1 MWKVAEE
8 DAGLILDKFLAA
20 EGRLGSRSKAAAAR
34 ERGKVFVNGTEAGR
48 DQIRSANAEASAA
61 ADLRPR

>member
-1 MWKVAEE
+1 MRSSPKSHGVVWQVSEE

-34 ERGKVFVNGTEAGR
+34 ERGKVFLNGRKRGA
-48 DQIRSANAEASAA
+48 IRSG
-61 ADLRPR
+61 RR